1 MLCRGTS
8 LLLVLTAT
16 VYGCVWV
23 CVCVWGEGGLFDQ
36 WRFWRVLS
44 SLCRVK
50 VCQLA
55 ALVYLYLFFK
65 ENRKLRYTEVFA
77 YFLQQTSSFFT
88 SACVRLGVWE
98 CVWEYMISS
107 GDRILRACSNW
118 RANANAWLV
127 ALHQLVLKSEV
138 AHSAVQALALGQKQ
152 ILVALDSFS
161 LKPLIF
167 VIPAQV
173 VSLYLVAL

>member
-1 MLCRGTS
+1 
-8 LLLVLTAT
+8 
-16 VYGCVWV
+16 
-23 CVCVWGEGGLFDQ
+23 
-36 WRFWRVLS
+36 
-44 SLCRVK
+44 
-50 VCQLA
+50 
-55 ALVYLYLFFK
+55 
-65 ENRKLRYTEVFA
+65 
-77 YFLQQTSSFFT
+77 
-88 SACVRLGVWE
+88 
-98 CVWEYMISS
+98 MISS